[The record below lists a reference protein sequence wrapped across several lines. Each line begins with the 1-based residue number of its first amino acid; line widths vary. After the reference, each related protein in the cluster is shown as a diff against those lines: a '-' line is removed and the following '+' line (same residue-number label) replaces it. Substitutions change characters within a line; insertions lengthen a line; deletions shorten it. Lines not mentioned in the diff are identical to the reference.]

1 MRTHLSHRPVPIG
14 WFLLA
19 WLIAAASVAI
29 TLGASPSTGATFGPA
44 PDDPD
49 DPGAPAPTAPAR
61 LTPTLVAPRDPTTV
75 RIRGAD
81 FAGWA
86 LLDRRTGDIVGSDN
100 ADSGRSSSESMIK
113 PWIAA
118 DYLRRLAERR
128 EEPTKAAL
136 AELNLMI
143 VDSNDGLTEKYY
155 VTGGGDAV
163 IRRLIT
169 TCGLKSVAIESYRW
183 ALTGLTSQDAVRYGA
198 CLADGRAAGPKWTQW
213 ILDAMRR
220 VRGGVEAQRSAAV
233 QGGRWGIIDGLPPEL
248 AKQTAI
254 KNGWTLRDGR
264 WHINCLAVHDEWV
277 LNVMMR
283 RPGSLADAAT
293 GCADVAEQLVTPK
306 PG

>member
-1 MRTHLSHRPVPIG
+1 MRDVAHRPLPIG

-19 WLIAAASVAI
+19 WLVAIASVAI
-29 TLGASPSTGATFGPA
+29 TVAASSSTGAALDPTPETDVTTATPPA
-44 PDDPD
+44 RR
-49 DPGAPAPTAPAR
+49 APTLAAPS
-61 LTPTLVAPRDPTTV
+61 DPTTV
-75 RIRGAD
+75 RIRGAE

-86 LLDRRTGDIVGSDN
+86 LLDRRTGDIVGSAN
-100 ADSGRSSSESMIK
+100 AGSGRSSAESMIK

-118 DYLRRLAERR
+118 DHLRRVADRR
-128 EEPTKAAL
+128 ETPTTATL

-143 VDSNDGLTEKYY
+143 VDSHDGLTEKYY
-155 VTGGGDAV
+155 VNGGGDAV

-169 TCGLKSVAIESYRW
+169 ACGLTSVAIESYRW
-183 ALTGLTSQDAVRYGA
+183 ALTGLTSEDAVRYGA
-198 CLADGRAAGPKWTQW
+198 CLADGRAAGPEWTQW

-220 VRGGVEAQRSAAV
+220 VRGGVEAQHSTAV

-248 AKQTAI
+248 ARETAI

-264 WHINCLAVHDEWV
+264 WHINCLAVHDDWV

-283 RPGSLADAAT
+283 RPGSLAEAAE
-293 GCADVAEQLVTPK
+293 GCADVAEHLVTPK